1 MNMMP
6 NMSKPLISPN
16 SLRNEE
22 IVSKTTPYNAAAPPT
37 ISDSSCVID
46 A

>member
-1 MNMMP
+1 MMP
-6 NMSKPLISPN
+6 SMSKPLVTPN
-16 SLRNEE
+16 SFKNEKS
-22 IVSKTTPYNAAAPPT
+22 VSKTTPYNAAAPPT